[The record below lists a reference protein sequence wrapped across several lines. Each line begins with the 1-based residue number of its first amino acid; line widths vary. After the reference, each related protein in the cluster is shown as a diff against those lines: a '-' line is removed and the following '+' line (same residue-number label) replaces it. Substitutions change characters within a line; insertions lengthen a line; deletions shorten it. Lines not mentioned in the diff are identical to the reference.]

1 MQQAYYQDRANA
13 KNKKRGKSDYE
24 KVPFATDRELQS
36 YTYPFKSGY
45 FFNPAGTYTFTVS
58 TEIYK
63 DKDEATEEHQELL
76 EELINSF
83 RYNSTMQYKIV
94 GSIEKLLLK
103 AESISSE
110 LKKYLSIPESD
121 YETNYESER
130 LNYSS
135 IPGYD
140 NETDVRFKQILE
152 GYSDSN
158 TESSKDEYKYNEYI
172 KEGDI
177 YLIKETTKVTI
188 YVNPENYKL
197 YTYGGMKNGEY
208 YVTVWAEDIN
218 LVEITKVARMV
229 LKGIKDGGYIDHI
242 PVQVQGS
249 MYDDLNN

>member
-121 YETNYESER
+121 YETSYESEC

-158 TESSKDEYKYNEYI
+158 TESSKDEYKYKEYI
-172 KEGDI
+172 KR
-177 YLIKETTKVTI
+177 YL
-188 YVNPENYKL
+188 P
-197 YTYGGMKNGEY
+197 
-208 YVTVWAEDIN
+208 
-218 LVEITKVARMV
+218 
-229 LKGIKDGGYIDHI
+229 H
-242 PVQVQGS
+242 
-249 MYDDLNN
+249 